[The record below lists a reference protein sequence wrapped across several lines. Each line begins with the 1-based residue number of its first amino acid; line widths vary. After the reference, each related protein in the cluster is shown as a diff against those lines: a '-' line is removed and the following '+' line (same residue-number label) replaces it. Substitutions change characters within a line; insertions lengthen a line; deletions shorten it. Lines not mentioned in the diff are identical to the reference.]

1 MNIQEIMIEV
11 EKIALNLN
19 LEFVDKVKSPQEGDT
34 LDDRGMVDF
43 GNSSLYVFVITQD
56 QKQQVM
62 CSVYRGEHLVLFA
75 DLNNQNDIKTAFTYL
90 LDLNVEV

>member
-19 LEFVDKVKSPQEGDT
+19 LEFVDKVKSPREGDT

-43 GNSSLYVFVITQD
+43 GNSSLYVFRI
-56 QKQQVM
+56 
-62 CSVYRGEHLVLFA
+62 S
-75 DLNNQNDIKTAFTYL
+75 
-90 LDLNVEV
+90 